1 MQKQTSSWNL
11 HAVRPELSF
20 LGFRLGKL
28 QVERD
33 EEGFEKNSHHEN
45 HSLHSRVYN
54 YSKLSDSLKCTVV
67 VVVVAVF
74 VTRSV
79 VAVVSIV
86 VVRVVVVACIVV
98 PRVVVAHVVVTRVV
112 VVRNVVVAVQP
123 LLDRNQKDSK
133 LKQEVQERLV

>member
-1 MQKQTSSWNL
+1 VQKQTSSWCL

-20 LGFRLGKL
+20 LGFLLGKL
-28 QVERD
+28 EVERD

-54 YSKLSDSLKCTVV
+54 YSKLSDSLECTVV
-67 VVVVAVF
+67 VVVVVVVVVL

-98 PRVVVAHVVVTRVV
+98 PRVVVAHVVVSRVV
-112 VVRNVVVAVQP
+112 VERNVVVVV
-123 LLDRNQKDSK
+123 DDVGKG
-133 LKQEVQERLV
+133 RLRESVVVRL